1 MDHTT
6 FEPKEIKTIRSP
18 EAPTNFYKDL
28 PTMENEIR
36 FEPTLYIFLGTMPAQ
51 IGWRLRN
58 LLRQAYG
65 NIPVVRF
72 LWVDSDTTV
81 DQQAA
86 PYFST
91 MERAELSGFNADDV
105 ISNLK
110 MYPSIRN
117 WWPRETRLKPGFI
130 RRGANQIRLV
140 GRLALFRM
148 YNDRNYGPA
157 FIDKLRHAIDQLQQ
171 IDNFD
176 ATEKMSKNGL
186 RYIVERGSARVVI
199 FYSTCGAQGS
209 STCFDVAYLCRA
221 LLANN
226 NPTIISVALLPPVL
240 DRAIKNETQIQREK
254 IRANTYAWFKENEYL
269 LGNPYWRLTYPE
281 GAPVSVQAPPFD
293 LNFLIDI
300 GNQAGDRLGTEDD
313 IFTMISQ
320 AVFLDTGSSIGGA
333 MRGFNANVS
342 TLLGEFQGR
351 RRAYSSLAAASL
363 IFPVRKISG
372 YASARLGQLLISHG
386 LLAESELKA
395 VSETASAL
403 VGRLGLHDSQLL
415 ETLLAGRQVA
425 NMNAPAIRKADSVEA
440 IRGLVTAQETRDVQE
455 RLSQANLITE
465 GAQALLGEV
474 QTALKAEV
482 TQLII
487 ANGIQFTQAV
497 LITLVAD
504 LVNASLVDE
513 ETASLVGNKIRLFQ
527 VGVNE
532 SDLIQAQSELQ
543 SAKERLRALDG
554 ELLGMALRAFLKKSW
569 QRDLDHTRTDCI
581 HWEEEIN
588 QRSLQLSAQ
597 REAANLY
604 DQVIDQIRCLF
615 GVLSAIKQ
623 VALQANEIL
632 EQSAIDHLKPSG
644 LDQGIYELALEVVDA
659 DFIQAYYHRRATNL
673 EALPTYRAF
682 GAAQGAISLDLLTGW
697 SARELADRLLK
708 YGQSVFEPA
717 LENLS
722 MLEALHEYYGEQAP
736 VIIEAQFDRLVRYC
750 HPFWQYNANT
760 GIQGLEGKSIIGV
773 DDEHSELVPARYRSD
788 IQFEIKST
796 GFKHRIDVARVLHG
810 LPAFLL
816 RGMSDYKAY
825 YDLRRTGID
834 PLHVLPESAQIAEV
848 IPEERQEA
856 RQVFAVACTLGYII
870 QIGSW
875 YYFDPSK
882 DYSKHHIHP
891 GRENRLGQGRENAE
905 DEFAQRTDFV
915 QFAET
920 LVEAEIE
927 QVGNRE
933 TILLLGRQIDEHKQI
948 LSGMAPEN
956 ELRRQFEKE
965 MRALLEK
972 QRQLGYLGQQAPL
985 AA

>member
-1 MDHTT
+1 
-6 FEPKEIKTIRSP
+6 
-18 EAPTNFYKDL
+18 
-28 PTMENEIR
+28 MENEIR
-36 FEPTLYIFLGTMPAQ
+36 FEPTLFIFLGTMPAQ
-51 IGWRLRN
+51 IGWRLRY

-72 LWVDSDTTV
+72 LWADSDTTV

-110 MYPSIRN
+110 MYPSIRG

-176 ATEKMSKNGL
+176 ATEKMSKKGM
-186 RYIVERGSARVVI
+186 RYIVERGSVRVVI

-209 STCFDVAYLCRA
+209 STCFDVAYLCRSM
-221 LLANN
+221 LSNS
-226 NPTIISVALLPPVL
+226 NPTVISIALLPPVL

-254 IRANTYAWFKENEYL
+254 IRANTYSWFKENEYL
-269 LGNPYWRLTYPE
+269 LENPYWRVVYPE

-293 LNFLIDI
+293 LNFVVEI

-313 IFTMISQ
+313 VFTMISQ

-342 TLLGEFQGR
+342 ALLGEFQGR

-363 IFPVRKISG
+363 IFPAQKISK
-372 YASARLGQLLISHG
+372 YASACLGQMLVNQG
-386 LLAESELKA
+386 LLGEPDLKA
-395 VSETASAL
+395 VSETAAAL
-403 VGRLGLHDSQLL
+403 VGRLGLHDAQLL
-415 ETLLAGRQVA
+415 EALLAGRQVV
-425 NMNAPAIRKADSVEA
+425 NLNAPAIRKAATVEA
-440 IRGLVTAQETRDVQE
+440 IRGLITAQETRDVQE
-455 RLSQANLITE
+455 RQSQANQITE
-465 GAQALLGEV
+465 RAVSHLTEL
-474 QTALKAEV
+474 QTGLKAEI
-482 TQLII
+482 TQLI
-487 ANGIQFTQAV
+487 ANNGLQFTQAV
-497 LITLVAD
+497 LNQLISDPTG
-504 LVNASLVDE
+504 ASLIDE
-513 ETASLVGNKIRLFQ
+513 ETASLVGNKTRLFQ

-554 ELLGMALRAFLKKSW
+554 ELLSMALRAFLKKSW
-569 QRDLDHTRTDCI
+569 LRDLDHARTDCI
-581 HWEEEIN
+581 HWEDEIN
-588 QRSLQLSAQ
+588 QRSLQLAAQ

-604 DQVIDQIRCLF
+604 DQVIDQIRRLL
-615 GVLSAIKQ
+615 GVLSEIKQ
-623 VALQANEIL
+623 TAMQANVIL
-632 EQSAIDHLKPSG
+632 EQIAADNLKPSG
-644 LDQGIYELALEVVDA
+644 LDQGIYELAQEAVDA
-659 DFIQAYYHRRATNL
+659 DYIQAYYHRHAANL

-682 GAAQGAISLDLLTGW
+682 GVAQGVTSLEQLVSWNG
-697 SARELADRLLK
+697 RELAERLLK
-708 YGQSVFEPA
+708 FGQTIFEPA

-722 MLEALHEYYGEQAP
+722 MLDALYEYYGDQAP
-736 VIIEAQFDRLVRYC
+736 VVIEAQFDRLVRYC

-773 DDEHSELVPARYRSD
+773 EDEHSELIPARYRSD

-825 YDLRRTGID
+825 YDLRRTSID
-834 PLHVLPESAQIAEV
+834 PLHILPEAARIAEV

-856 RQVFAVACTLGYII
+856 RQTFAVACAMGFII

-875 YYFDPSK
+875 YYFDPHK
-882 DYSKHHIHP
+882 DYSKNHIHP
-891 GRENRLGQGRENAE
+891 GKENRLGQGRENAE
-905 DEFAQRTDFV
+905 DEFAQRSDFV
-915 QFAET
+915 QVAET
-920 LVEAEIE
+920 LVETEIE

-933 TILLLGRQIDEHKQI
+933 AITLLNRQIEEHKQV
-948 LSGMAPEN
+948 LSGMTPEN

-972 QRQLGYLGQQAPL
+972 QRQLGYLGPQISL